1 MSTAT
6 MIRDVVLLI
15 AGLALLAHET
25 IVAPE
30 PRIALL
36 TLAAAMLGLPAT
48 LRLDRARSSSTT
60 PPSTSPPSTSSTP
73 SGPTE

>member
-6 MIRDVVLLI
+6 VRDVVLLI
-15 AGLALLAHET
+15 AGLLLLAHET

-30 PRIALL
+30 PRLALL

-48 LRLDRARSSSTT
+48 LRLDRARSGSSSTAPST
-60 PPSTSPPSTSSTP
+60 PPPSSSSTS